1 MSLKSRFLTLS
12 IKEQIFITIIALTFF
27 CVLVILGI
35 CCTLIYEFFKDD
47 YKTKKLYFYNKYKD
61 YIESCFYF
69 HNFCFL
75 RYEEILRRLQK
86 QAWRYHHTLG
96 SFNEFTIFDNYSK
109 VVLNYSDSAHKN
121 ISKEKTNKNNYK
133 LFLLSY
139 LQTGN
144 TTRDI
149 SIYKEIYQN
158 IIYNY
163 QTLDNLIISPDGLE
177 TFHIPGY
184 NIPVIETPLFININY
199 SIIFSFNATNIHEM
213 LIKIQGDSTNIN
225 GKVINKYYYLKL
237 EEYLLKI
244 SYIYNNYFSHKLN
257 LFFHMFNKSSTEI
270 DNTINN
276 GIKVGFSNEPN
287 FFITL
292 LLEYFSIID
301 FSNSKFS
308 VLSLGSDNTYYYFE
322 ANILRDYLYLF
333 NKGLGIFI
341 DTFFIPLFFENSTII
356 SPGLCIIFM
365 LKQEG
370 FQFDNKT
377 FNEFNKTNK
386 KGKSI
391 FENCFIYKDLIKS
404 QQNINDILNINS
416 TNFFTVN
423 NYIYQGII
431 DLIPDDND
439 FPYYFMKFSYPN
451 YNVLKD
457 FKSEYL
463 LLDQIDY
470 YLFTS
475 FKAPIKYS
483 NFINQIYQNCFFIII
498 LSIVY
503 IWLILLFINLLIF
516 NQIIKDLI
524 EPIIK
529 LQYSVETSSL
539 KDESIFNYEYD
550 NIINQLFGT
559 CKELLSGQIENNEN
573 GLNNFNI
580 LSIPK
585 DKDKNIDTNI
595 YKKNFII
602 NNEKIN
608 ELINEQQNMMDYS
621 NNIKLYEPNEMH
633 EKSKNFKKT
642 KSNNNI
648 YKSGRSENN
657 LMHLIDKNSKDII
670 NKKTFNRNSIFKNLE
685 NKDRESYK
693 KIFKIA
699 EYLNYY
705 RNKNYQN
712 NIIIIGNNS
721 NIDDSKTSKIKYKN
735 NGSIKRNISLKKIN
749 SKTDIREN
757 YQNNENIQINMLDEQ
772 DISYLWYMEAKKKNN
787 KSFNYNINYNFD
799 ELFNDF
805 NDSHEH
811 KRVEKKKK

>member
-12 IKEQIFITIIALTFF
+12 IKEQIFITIVALTSF

-61 YIESCFYF
+61 YIESCFYL
-69 HNFCFL
+69 HNFLFL
-75 RYEEILRRLQK
+75 RYEEILRKLQK
-86 QAWRYHHTLG
+86 QAWKYHQTLR
-96 SFNEFTIFDNYSK
+96 SFNRFTMFDNYSK
-109 VVLNYSDSAHKN
+109 VVINYNDSIHKN

-149 SIYKEIYQN
+149 YIYKGIYNN
-158 IIYNY
+158 ILYNY
-163 QTLDNLIISPDGLE
+163 QTLDNLIISPSGSDS
-177 TFHIPGY
+177 FHTPGY
-184 NIPVIETPLFININY
+184 DFPVIEAPLFININY
-199 SIIFSFNATNIHEM
+199 SIVFSFNAINIHEM

-225 GKVINKYYYLKL
+225 GKILTKYYYLKL

-244 SYIYNNYFSHKLN
+244 SNIYNNYFSHQLSSY
-257 LFFHMFNKSSTEI
+257 FHMFNKSCMEI
-270 DNTINN
+270 INN
-276 GIKVGFSNEPN
+276 GIKLGLSNDPN
-287 FFITL
+287 FVITS
-292 LLEYFSIID
+292 LLEYFSVID

-308 VLSLGSDNTYYYFE
+308 IVILGDDNTYYYCE
-322 ANILRDYLYLF
+322 TNILRDYLYLF
-333 NKGLGIFI
+333 NKKFGIL
-341 DTFFIPLFFENSTII
+341 DTIFIPLFFENSTII

-365 LKQEG
+365 LKQKG
-370 FQFDNKT
+370 FQFDNNT
-377 FNEFNKTNK
+377 FNEFNNTIK

-404 QQNINDILNINS
+404 QQNIYDILNINF
-416 TNFFTVN
+416 TAFFTVN
-423 NYIYQGII
+423 NFIYQGLI
-431 DLIPDDND
+431 DLIQDNND
-439 FPYYFMKFSYPN
+439 FPYYFMKYSYPN

-457 FKSEYL
+457 FQSEYL

-475 FKAPIKYS
+475 FNIPIKYS
-483 NFINQIYQNCFFIII
+483 NFINQIYENCFFIII
-498 LSIVY
+498 LSIEY
-503 IWLILLFINLLIF
+503 IWLILLFINLLIY

-524 EPIIK
+524 EPLILLK
-529 LQYSVETSSL
+529 YSVETSSL

-550 NIINQLFGT
+550 SIINELFGT
-559 CKELLSGQIENNEN
+559 CKELLSGQIDNNEN
-573 GLNNFNI
+573 RLNNFNI

-585 DKDKNIDTNI
+585 DKDKSTDTNI

-621 NNIKLYEPNEMH
+621 KNIKLYEPNETH

-648 YKSGRSENN
+648 YKNHPRVSN
-657 LMHLIDKNSKDII
+657 LMHLIDENSKDII
-670 NKKTFNRNSIFKNLE
+670 NKKTFNRNSIIKIME
-685 NKDRESYK
+685 DKDREPYK
-693 KIFKIA
+693 KLFKIA

-705 RNKNYQN
+705 KEKNYPN

-735 NGSIKRNISLKKIN
+735 NDSINRNINLKKVT

-757 YQNNENIQINMLDEQ
+757 YQNNESIQINMHDEQ
-772 DISYLWYMEAKKKNN
+772 NISYLWYMEAKKKNN
-787 KSFNYNINYNFD
+787 KSFNYNINDNFD
-799 ELFNDF
+799 ELFNEF
-805 NDSHEH
+805 NNSYEY
-811 KRVEKKKK
+811 KRLEKKKK

>member
-1 MSLKSRFLTLS
+1 M
-12 IKEQIFITIIALTFF
+12 
-27 CVLVILGI
+27 
-35 CCTLIYEFFKDD
+35 
-47 YKTKKLYFYNKYKD
+47 
-61 YIESCFYF
+61 
-69 HNFCFL
+69 
-75 RYEEILRRLQK
+75 
-86 QAWRYHHTLG
+86 
-96 SFNEFTIFDNYSK
+96 
-109 VVLNYSDSAHKN
+109 
-121 ISKEKTNKNNYK
+121 
-133 LFLLSY
+133 
-139 LQTGN
+139 
-144 TTRDI
+144 
-149 SIYKEIYQN
+149 
-158 IIYNY
+158 
-163 QTLDNLIISPDGLE
+163 
-177 TFHIPGY
+177 
-184 NIPVIETPLFININY
+184 
-199 SIIFSFNATNIHEM
+199 
-213 LIKIQGDSTNIN
+213 
-225 GKVINKYYYLKL
+225 
-237 EEYLLKI
+237 
-244 SYIYNNYFSHKLN
+244 
-257 LFFHMFNKSSTEI
+257 
-270 DNTINN
+270 
-276 GIKVGFSNEPN
+276 
-287 FFITL
+287 
-292 LLEYFSIID
+292 
-301 FSNSKFS
+301 
-308 VLSLGSDNTYYYFE
+308 
-322 ANILRDYLYLF
+322 F